1 MDAYKPPFHM
11 TDRIVNLVAAISEQ
25 IGRITVL
32 SHGNLN
38 PHLRKENR
46 IRTIHS
52 SLAIEHNALSL
63 EQVTAILD
71 GKRSLGNPNEI
82 REVKNAYEAYEL
94 MLTLNPYSVKDLLKA
109 HKLMMAGLI
118 KENGSFR
125 QGSVGVFDG
134 DMVIHVA
141 PPAGLV
147 PQEIQSLIDWYRKSE
162 LHPLIKSAIF
172 HYEFEFIH
180 PFADGNGRMG
190 RMWHSLLLGR
200 WNEIFY
206 WLPVEELI
214 RNRQQEYYDALGK
227 SDHEGDSAAFVELML
242 EIFLDTLKETSVV
255 GKKEDSN
262 TTSNTTKRQLDVV
275 LDDDV
280 LSNKI
285 IEVLTQEPEISQKDL
300 AEQLGMNART
310 LQRKMKKLVD
320 AGRIGRVGG
329 KRYGHWVVKER

>member
-1 MDAYKPPFHM
+1 M
-11 TDRIVNLVAAISEQ
+11 
-25 IGRITVL
+25 
-32 SHGNLN
+32 
-38 PHLRKENR
+38 
-46 IRTIHS
+46 
-52 SLAIEHNALSL
+52 
-63 EQVTAILD
+63 
-71 GKRSLGNPNEI
+71 
-82 REVKNAYEAYEL
+82 
-94 MLTLNPYSVKDLLKA
+94 
-109 HKLMMAGLI
+109 
-118 KENGSFR
+118 
-125 QGSVGVFDG
+125 
-134 DMVIHVA
+134 
-141 PPAGLV
+141 

>member
-1 MDAYKPPFHM
+1 M

-52 SLAIEHNALSL
+52 SLAIEHNSLSL

-71 GKRSLGNPNEI
+71 GKRILGNPNEI

-214 RNRQQEYYDALGK
+214 RNRQQKYYDALGK